1 MLPRHVRPYKLKA
14 LKLNIILFRWHHA
27 APLTQWVRTALAG
40 SRSRA
45 STSSTAGAPRPAD
58 LLELVMDTVFFFF
71 FALADFNVEA
81 SVGCA
86 SEAERPVV

>member
-27 APLTQWVRTALAG
+27 ALLTQWARTALAG

-58 LLELVMDTVFFFF
+58 LLELVMDTVFFF
-71 FALADFNVEA
+71 LADFNDEA

-86 SEAERPVV
+86 SEAESPVV